1 MLMYLEIVSSLCVQY
16 MCTTN
21 YEKSVRLTLNITS
34 ASILFFS
41 SLLLLLVR
49 VTLFSTIAGNSKICP
64 QIMRHYLILNMYNQM
79 VHSSYLF
86 PFVHE
91 VFFLDSREF

>member
-1 MLMYLEIVSSLCVQY
+1 MKMLIYLEKVLSLCVQY

-21 YEKSVRLTLNITS
+21 YKKSVQLTLNITS

-49 VTLFSTIAGNSKICP
+49 VTLFMHNGSSKFF
-64 QIMRHYLILNMYNQM
+64 QKLRGLIIW
-79 VHSSYLF
+79 
-86 PFVHE
+86 P
-91 VFFLDSREF
+91 

>member
-1 MLMYLEIVSSLCVQY
+1 MYLEIVSSLCVQY

-49 VTLFSTIAGNSKICP
+49 VTLFMHNGRNSRI
-64 QIMRHYLILNMYNQM
+64 
-79 VHSSYLF
+79 SSRNYQALSKQF
-86 PFVHE
+86 C
-91 VFFLDSREF
+91 

>member
-34 ASILFFS
+34 ASILFYS

-49 VTLFSTIAGNSKICP
+49 VTLFTTMAGFFKNLYRNYKALSDSK
-64 QIMRHYLILNMYNQM
+64 Y
-79 VHSSYLF
+79 V
-86 PFVHE
+86 
-91 VFFLDSREF
+91 